1 MTKNSDVTQL
11 EDVFDELVASE
22 QLPSGAVL
30 DRWIRR
36 YPQFEQELIDF
47 VASWSLM
54 DSAAA
59 PALPSTDATH
69 TTLVLRG
76 MSIVQ
81 NLLHDRP
88 RASEPRATL
97 DGLLSTARAAGTT
110 LVELAALTHLGEVVL
125 RKLDRRLIRF
135 SSIPDEAM
143 SGVAAALRASVEAVS
158 SYLQGPRSFATNT
171 HYHASQTPA
180 LTQEEDFAAAVRNDP
195 TMTEADRARWLSIG
209 RVH

>member
-1 MTKNSDVTQL
+1 MTKSSEVTQL

-22 QLPSGAVL
+22 PLPSADVL

-36 YPQFEQELIDF
+36 YPQFEGELIDF

-54 DSAAA
+54 ESAAA
-59 PALPSTDATH
+59 PEYPATDATH
-69 TTLVLRG
+69 AALVLRG

-81 NLLHDRP
+81 NLLHDRS
-88 RASEPRATL
+88 RASEPRGTL

-110 LVELAALTHLGEVVL
+110 LAELAAITHLGEVVL

-135 SSIPDEAM
+135 SSIPEEVM
-143 SGVAAALRASVEAVS
+143 SAVAAVLKTSVEAVR
-158 SYLQGPRSFATNT
+158 SYLQGPPSFATNT
-171 HYHASQTPA
+171 HYHAAQTPA
-180 LTQEEDFAAAVRNDP
+180 LAQEEDFGAAIRNDP
-195 TMTEADRARWLSIG
+195 TMSETDRTRWLSAR